1 MYRMRDKQIEMLK
14 LMEVSEGFYKA
25 INIVSDHTAF
35 VDRDMLGDY
44 RGTVETLTSEGYV
57 GVESDAY
64 ETIEEAAR
72 WIECQGIIMTTNF
85 DGTPLIVS

>member
-1 MYRMRDKQIEMLK
+1 MRNKEKVMLK

-35 VDRDMLGDY
+35 IDRDMLGDY

-72 WIECQGIIMTTNF
+72 WIECQGIVMTTNF
-85 DGTPLIVS
+85 DGTPRIVA

>member
-1 MYRMRDKQIEMLK
+1 MLK
-14 LMEVSEGFYKA
+14 LMKVSEGFYKA

-35 VDRDMLGDY
+35 IDVDMLGDF
-44 RGTVETLTSEGYV
+44 RGTVETLTPEGYV
-57 GVESDAY
+57 GEESPAF

-72 WIECQGIIMTTNF
+72 WIERQDVIISTNF

>member
-1 MYRMRDKQIEMLK
+1 MYRMRNEELEMLK
-14 LMEVSEGFYKA
+14 LMKVSEGFYKA

-64 ETIEEAAR
+64 DTIEKAAS
-72 WIECQGIIMTTNF
+72 WIECQNIIMTTNF
-85 DGTPLIVS
+85 DGTPRIVS

>member
-1 MYRMRDKQIEMLK
+1 MYRMRNKEKVMLK

-35 VDRDMLGDY
+35 IDRDMLGDY

-72 WIECQGIIMTTNF
+72 WIECQGIVMTTNF
-85 DGTPLIVS
+85 DGTPRIVA

>member
-1 MYRMRDKQIEMLK
+1 MRNKEKVMLK
-14 LMEVSEGFYKA
+14 LMKVSEGFYKA

-72 WIECQGIIMTTNF
+72 WIECQDIIMTTNF
-85 DGTPLIVS
+85 DGTPRIVA

>member
-1 MYRMRDKQIEMLK
+1 MLK

-35 VDRDMLGDY
+35 IDRDMLGDY

-72 WIECQGIIMTTNF
+72 WIECQGIVMTTNF
-85 DGTPLIVS
+85 DGTPRIVA

>member
-1 MYRMRDKQIEMLK
+1 MYRMRNEELEMLK

-44 RGTVETLTSEGYV
+44 RGTVETLTPKGYV

-72 WIECQGIIMTTNF
+72 WIECQDIIMTTTF
-85 DGTPLIVS
+85 DGSPMIVS